1 MTFAH
6 RGHSK
11 FKSVF
16 RASLIATHNFE
27 VRKQPVDFWKKVVMT
42 PRLGAL

>member
-1 MTFAH
+1 MTFAY

-11 FKSVF
+11 FKSAL
-16 RASLIATHNFE
+16 RASFIATHNLE

-42 PRLGAL
+42 PRPGAL